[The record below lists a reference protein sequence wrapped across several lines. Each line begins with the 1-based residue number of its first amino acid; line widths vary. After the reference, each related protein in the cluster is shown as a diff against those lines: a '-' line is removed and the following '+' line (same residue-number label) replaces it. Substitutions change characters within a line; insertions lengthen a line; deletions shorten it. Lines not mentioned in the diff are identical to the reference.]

1 MNDPETQRII
11 QETYK
16 LAQKNDT
23 RLTMLIGEDGT
34 GGSLAQTVGKVNDH
48 EKAITEMRLV
58 GKIAAVMFS
67 AIEIGF
73 HFWNWRR

>member
-1 MNDPETQRII
+1 
-11 QETYK
+11 
-16 LAQKNDT
+16 
-23 RLTMLIGEDGT
+23 MLIGEDGT